1 MLLMSNSLKVVN
13 IALVFCASFNLLA
26 IFIRMRFIF
35 TLCSDLV
42 PAISLVGSA
51 GGNLTTGAAP
61 ADGRGGKGAG
71 GGGGRLAIGAAGLGG
86 GGGGV
91 EGIAAAGGGGG
102 GGGGAAAAA
111 AITGSGADAAAG
123 LGAAG
128 APPASSFNFRS
139 LAPGATVE
147 PSSTNS
153 SSITPAA
160 GEGTGTLVLSV
171 SISQITSSSETES
184 PTAFSHLISP
194 SEMESAKAGHTI
206 IFTSS
211 RSILVVY
218 RVLQRGP
225 VLDSSPNTGLILTV
239 ACLTASLERETLAK
253 FLASLAFATCL
264 IPLESWFLPD
274 PSMAAM

>member
-51 GGNLTTGAAP
+51 GGSLTTGAAP
-61 ADGRGGKGAG
+61 ADGRGGNGAG

-86 GGGGV
+86 GGGG
-91 EGIAAAGGGGG
+91 
-102 GGGGAAAAA
+102 AA
-111 AITGSGADAAAG
+111 AITGSGAGAAAG

-128 APPASSFNFRS
+128 APPAPSFNFKS

-225 VLDSSPNTGLILTV
+225 VLESRPNTGLILIV
-239 ACLTASLERETLAK
+239 ACLTVV
-253 FLASLAFATCL
+253 
-264 IPLESWFLPD
+264 
-274 PSMAAM
+274 

>member
-61 ADGRGGKGAG
+61 ADGRGGNGAG

-91 EGIAAAGGGGG
+91 DGIAAATAGGGG
-102 GGGGAAAAA
+102 GGGGAAAT
-111 AITGSGADAAAG
+111 TGSGADAAAG

-128 APPASSFNFRS
+128 APPAPSFNFRS

-147 PSSTNS
+147 PPSTNS

-160 GEGTGTLVLSV
+160 GEGTG
-171 SISQITSSSETES
+171 
-184 PTAFSHLISP
+184 
-194 SEMESAKAGHTI
+194 
-206 IFTSS
+206 
-211 RSILVVY
+211 R
-218 RVLQRGP
+218 
-225 VLDSSPNTGLILTV
+225 
-239 ACLTASLERETLAK
+239 
-253 FLASLAFATCL
+253 
-264 IPLESWFLPD
+264 
-274 PSMAAM
+274 

>member
-13 IALVFCASFNLLA
+13 IALVFCASFSLLA
-26 IFIRMRFIF
+26 IFRRIRFIL
-35 TLCSDLV
+35 TRCSDLV

-51 GGNLTTGAAP
+51 GGSLTTGAAP
-61 ADGRGGKGAG
+61 ADGRGGNGAG

-91 EGIAAAGGGGG
+91 DGIGAAAAAAGGGG

-111 AITGSGADAAAG
+111 GSGAGAAAG
-123 LGAAG
+123 FGAAG
-128 APPASSFNFRS
+128 APPPAPSFSLRS

-147 PSSTNS
+147 PSSTKS

-225 VLDSSPNTGLILTV
+225 VLDLSPNTGLILTV
-239 ACLTASLERETLAK
+239 ACLTASLERETLTK

-264 IPLESWFLPD
+264 IPLES
-274 PSMAAM
+274 